1 MPSTCI
7 LDHKSNELD
16 LMSIKNKRPPCWYS
30 SGGYVL
36 SQFPNGT
43 EWLRD
48 VISEILWP
56 LRVENDFD

>member
-16 LMSIKNKRPPCWYS
+16 LMSIKNKRPPCWYL
-30 SGGYVL
+30 SGGHVL

-48 VISEILWP
+48 VILEILWP

>member
-7 LDHKSNELD
+7 LDNKSNELD
-16 LMSIKNKRPPCWYS
+16 LMSIKNKRPPYWYL
-30 SGGYVL
+30 SGGHVL

>member
-7 LDHKSNELD
+7 LDNKSNELD
-16 LMSIKNKRPPCWYS
+16 LMSIKNKRQAYL
-30 SGGYVL
+30 SGGHVL